1 MFCTGCVSRKKT
13 SKCKKN
19 KKHFF
24 LLSFLAFRRVS
35 AIVQVCS
42 ILCKKKKKNV
52 FLNFKYVYYYYS
64 LVFCFD
70 FVCLRAEFNV
80 LGCLLSRG
88 RSQQHALKLTGSYWM
103 KSSQTSNRP
112 VHTSEPVTHHF
123 TAQFQ
128 ITSCFTFVAMHKLR
142 KEKKKSFTQQICQC
156 ESRRRLFPD
165 SITGISF
172 KDSTGTDAN

>member
-1 MFCTGCVSRKKT
+1 M
-13 SKCKKN
+13 
-19 KKHFF
+19 
-24 LLSFLAFRRVS
+24 SFLAFRRVS

-42 ILCKKKKKNV
+42 ILCKKKKNV
-52 FLNFKYVYYYYS
+52 FSNFKYVYYYYS

-112 VHTSEPVTHHF
+112 VHTSEPVTDHS
-123 TAQFQ
+123 TAQLQ

-142 KEKKKSFTQQICQC
+142 KEKKKASHTQQICQC